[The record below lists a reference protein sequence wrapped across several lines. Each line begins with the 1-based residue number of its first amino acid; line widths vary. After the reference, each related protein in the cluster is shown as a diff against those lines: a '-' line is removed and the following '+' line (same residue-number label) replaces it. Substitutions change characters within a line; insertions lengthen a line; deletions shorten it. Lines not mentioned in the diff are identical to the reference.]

1 MPRNRATAAA
11 ITTFNSISKVKS
23 PFSNLISLQSLLHP
37 IKTSNLLKS
46 FNTVAA
52 RADYY
57 HEPHLNS
64 NPQVSIPNRTA
75 YHHSPN
81 ETLNPNNQD
90 RNFRVYQSSIQNP
103 NGEGGRASDGYLR
116 SVTGFYSGGGGLSS
130 QESSVGVQRNH
141 DGTYAGT
148 YSGGFNENV
157 NGNES
162 QVKPNGLNREDDG
175 KFQRNTYAMYGGN
188 LGGFDKNANA
198 YQVQQNENGHYAQG
212 NIGFKQIPNLLRSGG
227 GDSLSPFN
235 HRPEDE
241 QTEEA
246 GRILGTIEELDGFC
260 KENKMKEAV
269 EVLELLEKNGIAV
282 DTPRYALLV
291 QMCAD
296 IGVLDYAKSVHGH
309 ITRSTVPTNVSDDN
323 KILEM
328 YIKCG
333 SITDAYEV
341 FEKMSA
347 RNMTTWD
354 TMIIGLAKSG
364 LGEDALDL
372 FTRFKETGLTPDGQ
386 MFMSVFY
393 ACSVLCDVDEGML
406 HFESMSKEYDIAPSM
421 EHYTS
426 VVKMLAS
433 IGYLD
438 EAKEFI
444 EKIPI
449 EPSVDVWETL
459 MNISSL
465 HGNIEFRDRCAA
477 IINDLDPSYLA
488 RKSAESSLSAKSSDL
503 VEEKKRQKLSDSLA
517 DVGTRTSN
525 FKAGD
530 RSHPDSDNIYRVLKG
545 MSAQLKEA
553 GYVPLVRVVLHD
565 VCQEAKEEA
574 IFTHSEKLAVA
585 QGLINTAVRQPLR
598 IMKNLRIC
606 LDCHQAMMIIS
617 KITGRMMIIR
627 DNKRFHHFQ
636 NGNCTCNEFW

>member
-46 FNTVAA
+46 FSTVAA

-90 RNFRVYQSSIQNP
+90 RNFMVYQSSIQNQLKSTELKP
-103 NGEGGRASDGYLR
+103 SEFSNGGASSQVSVHNQRNLIDRDYRDNKVVGEGGRASDGYLR
-116 SVTGFYSGGGGLSS
+116 SVTGFYS
-130 QESSVGVQRNH
+130 
-141 DGTYAGT
+141 
-148 YSGGFNENV
+148 
-157 NGNES
+157 
-162 QVKPNGLNREDDG
+162 
-175 KFQRNTYAMYGGN
+175 
-188 LGGFDKNANA
+188 
-198 YQVQQNENGHYAQG
+198 
-212 NIGFKQIPNLLRSGG
+212 

-269 EVLELLEKNGIAV
+269 EVLELFEKNGIAV

-309 ITRSTVPTNVSDDN
+309 ITRSAVPTNVSDDN

-488 RKSAESSLSAKSSDL
+488 RKSAESSLSAKRSDL

-617 KITGRMMIIR
+617 KITGRMLVIR

-636 NGNCTCNEFW
+636 NGNCSCNEFW

>member
-1 MPRNRATAAA
+1 MHV
-11 ITTFNSISKVKS
+11 IYSISALILYLLTCMHVMHGLPCPHTGVRVQDS
-23 PFSNLISLQSLLHP
+23 QGGVWATPCTGTHLVVPFVFRTPTGSSRVGFGFGIRGV
-37 IKTSNLLKS
+37 T
-46 FNTVAA
+46 
-52 RADYY
+52 
-57 HEPHLNS
+57 PHLNS

-90 RNFRVYQSSIQNP
+90 RNFMVYQSSIQNQLKSTESKP
-103 NGEGGRASDGYLR
+103 SEFSNGGASSQDSVHNQRNLIDRDYRDNKVVGEGGRASDGYLR
-116 SVTGFYSGGGGLSS
+116 SVTGFYSG
-130 QESSVGVQRNH
+130 
-141 DGTYAGT
+141 Y
-148 YSGGFNENV
+148 
-157 NGNES
+157 
-162 QVKPNGLNREDDG
+162 
-175 KFQRNTYAMYGGN
+175 
-188 LGGFDKNANA
+188 
-198 YQVQQNENGHYAQG
+198 
-212 NIGFKQIPNLLRSGG
+212 
-227 GDSLSPFN
+227 SLSPFN

-269 EVLELLEKNGIAV
+269 EVLELFEKNGIAV

-296 IGVLDYAKSVHGH
+296 IGVLDYAKSVLGH
-309 ITRSTVPTNVSDDN
+309 ITRSAVPTNVSDDN

-386 MFMSVFY
+386 MFMTVFY

-488 RKSAESSLSAKSSDL
+488 RKSAESSLSAKRSDL

-617 KITGRMMIIR
+617 KITGRMLVIR

-636 NGNCTCNEFW
+636 NGNCSCNEFW